1 MYLLRKTLIILIA
14 SLSCLSSIC
23 QEVEYKMELG
33 GMLGGCF
40 YMGDANIS
48 RPFKDMRLGG
58 AIIARQIFNP
68 HMAIK
73 YDFAIGR
80 IAGNTADLKNKYPK
94 GENTGFKRTLFDIGA
109 QFEYNFL
116 GYGAGEGYKRT
127 KRITP
132 YILAGA
138 GFTFAPS
145 PAMATMNFPVGIGV
159 KYKIMKR
166 LNLGFEWTMRF
177 SLSDKLD
184 VDKKEGLQLN
194 DPYNIKSRGIK
205 NKDSYSFFMLTLTYD
220 LLPRLANCNNL

>member
-1 MYLLRKTLIILIA
+1 MSFLKKTLNIIIVLISVLPA
-14 SLSCLSSIC
+14 AG
-23 QEVEYKMELG
+23 QELEYKMELG
-33 GMLGGCF
+33 GMLGGTF

-48 RPFKDMRLGG
+48 RPFKDMRFGG
-58 AIIARQIFNP
+58 GIIARQILNP

-73 YDFAIGR
+73 YDFAVGG
-80 IAGNTADLKNKYPK
+80 IAGNTADFKNRFPK
-94 GENTGFKRTLFDIGA
+94 GQDIKFRRTLFDLGA

-116 GYGAGEGYKRT
+116 GYGTGQGYKRT
-127 KRITP
+127 KRVTP

-166 LNLGFEWTMRF
+166 LNIGFEWSIRF

-184 VDKKEGLQLN
+184 VAKGEGLKLD

-205 NKDSYSFFMLTLTYD
+205 NKDSYSFFMLSLTYD